1 MVSRTPAASTPEAS
15 GGAGAFWNVAGP
27 EAMAAFSARANPRSY
42 ARGEALMHAGQVPRE
57 VFLLRA
63 GRVKVSASTSAGR
76 HFLLAV
82 RGPGDLV
89 GELSALDDLPRSA
102 TIEALEAVDALVLQH
117 ADFRAVLAEHPDA
130 AMALLRML
138 SARLRDADA
147 KRIQLAGYTAL
158 GRVAFCL
165 LELCDRFGEH
175 REGVVDILLPLS
187 QEELAGWAGA
197 SLESVARALGQMRE
211 LGWIETRRRGIRV
224 LDRAAL
230 TRATA

>member
-1 MVSRTPAASTPEAS
+1 MSTHPTARALGGSDAADGFLEA
-15 GGAGAFWNVAGP
+15 VGP
-27 EAMAAFSARANPRSY
+27 EAAAAFRGRATARRY
-42 ARGEALMHAGQVPRE
+42 VRGEALMHAGQVPRD
-57 VFLLRA
+57 VFLLRG

-117 ADFRAVLAEHPDA
+117 ADFRAVLAQHPEA
-130 AMALLRML
+130 AMGLLRML

-165 LELCDRFGEH
+165 LELCERFGEQ
-175 REGVVDILLPLS
+175 REGAVEIVLPLS

-197 SLESVARALGQMRE
+197 SLESVARALAQMRE

-224 LDRAAL
+224 LDTAAL
-230 TRATA
+230 ARATA

>member
-1 MVSRTPAASTPEAS
+1 MATRTPAASTPGAS
-15 GGAGAFWNVAGP
+15 GGADAFATVAGAD
-27 EAMAAFSARANPRSY
+27 AMAAFTARANPRSY

-57 VFLLRA
+57 VFLLRS
-63 GRVKVSASTSAGR
+63 GRVKVSAATEAGR

-89 GELSALDDLPRSA
+89 GELSALDDQPRSA
-102 TIEALEAVDALVLQH
+102 TIEALEPVSALVIRH
-117 ADFRAVLAEHPDA
+117 EDFRALLTAHPPLALG
-130 AMALLRML
+130 LLRML
-138 SARLRDADA
+138 SARLRDADT
-147 KRIQLAGYTAL
+147 KRLQLGGYTTL

-165 LELCDRFGEH
+165 LELCDRFGEA
-175 REGVVDILLPLS
+175 RDDAVDILLPLS
-187 QEELAGWAGA
+187 QEELAGWAGS

>member
-1 MVSRTPAASTPEAS
+1 MSTHSTARAVGSEADGFLEAVGTEAAS
-15 GGAGAFWNVAGP
+15 AFR
-27 EAMAAFSARANPRSY
+27 ARATSRRY

-57 VFLLRA
+57 VFLLRS

-82 RGPGDLV
+82 RAPGDLV
-89 GELSALDDLPRSA
+89 GELSALDELPRSA

-117 ADFRAVLAEHPDA
+117 ADFRAVLAQHPEA
-130 AMALLRML
+130 AMGLLRML

-165 LELCDRFGEH
+165 LELCERFGQDE
-175 REGVVDILLPLS
+175 EGAVDISLPLS
-187 QEELAGWAGA
+187 QEELAGWAGS
-197 SLESVARALGQMRE
+197 SLESVGRSLQTMRG
-211 LGWIETRRRGIRV
+211 LGWIETRRRAIRV
-224 LDRAAL
+224 LDREAL
-230 TRATA
+230 RGATA